1 MSAKI
6 AYRPDIDG
14 LRTIAVGSVVA
25 YHAFPALLPGGFIGV
40 DIFFVISG
48 FLITGILVREHERT
62 GRVDLAEFYARRV
75 RRLLPALLAVVA
87 TTLALGLWLVPAT
100 GELQSLAK
108 SALAALFFTSNIF
121 FALQPSG
128 YFAAAAETY
137 PLLHTWTLA
146 VEEQF
151 YIVWP
156 LLIPLTGW
164 IAARIGL
171 SRHRALWILFGAV
184 FISSLAIS
192 IVGTQMRPTWAFYLT
207 PFRGWEFAIGAMLS
221 LAIDGDRP
229 RWAHRGA
236 VPLAFGLAVTGLILI
251 GTALWTL
258 DHDTPFPS
266 WIALLPTLGAAALL
280 AAGAIAPANPI
291 ARILALAPVTY
302 VGKLSYGWY
311 LWHWPLLA
319 FVRGDALGAP
329 SAGALIAAVIAS
341 FLLSAA
347 SYHLIE
353 TPVRH
358 QRPSLFRTTRKSL
371 IAGVALLSIG
381 AVAAGIT
388 ITVAN
393 HQLAG
398 SSRLQAI
405 AAAETRQADPAISPE
420 CSNYRINFSKLT
432 PVESCLIGDRTAKRM
447 IILIGDSHGAH
458 LIPML
463 DHWGQGAHVA
473 ILPRTRG
480 GCRPLDGQAL
490 VIGIAPSASH
500 LAECSR
506 FRDAV
511 LAEAGRLAA
520 SGQVIAIVASA
531 RWPNA
536 GVAGTLPGPL
546 AEVRSG
552 FANGLAQ
559 LTRLTQENRIR
570 LVLVK
575 DTPSFPYHV
584 PRCLARR
591 SVDRCAVSLAAGDP
605 GDADRTLSALAAGNP
620 GIRLLD
626 PSALICPGGRC
637 APIRDGVVLFT
648 DDHHLSSVGSAALAA
663 PLRPALDAAILGP

>member
-25 YHAFPALLPGGFIGV
+25 YHAFPALVPGGFVGV

-62 GRVDLAEFYARRV
+62 GRIDLAEFYARRV

-121 FALQPSG
+121 FAVQPSG

-171 SRHRALWILFGAV
+171 SRHRALWILFCAM
-184 FISSLAIS
+184 FIGSLAIS
-192 IVGTQMRPTWAFYLT
+192 IVGTQTRPTWAFYLT

-221 LAIDGDRP
+221 LAIGGDRP
-229 RWAHRGA
+229 RWTRRGA
-236 VPLAFGLAVTGLILI
+236 TLPASGLAMIGLILI

-258 DHDTPFPS
+258 DHETPFPG

-291 ARILALAPVTY
+291 ARVLALAPATY

-319 FVRGDALGAP
+319 FVRSDALGAP
-329 SAGALIAAVIAS
+329 SLGALVAAVIVS

-353 TPVRH
+353 TPIRH
-358 QRPSLFRTTRKSL
+358 QRPLLFRTTGKSL
-371 IAGVALLSIG
+371 VAGVAMLLIG
-381 AVAAGIT
+381 AVAAGTT
-388 ITVAN
+388 IAVAN
-393 HQLAG
+393 HQLDG
-398 SSRLQAI
+398 SPRLRAI
-405 AAAETRQADPAISPE
+405 AAAGTRQADPAMSPE
-420 CSNYRINFSKLT
+420 CSNYRINFDKLA
-432 PVESCLIGDRTAKRM
+432 PIESCLIGDRTAQRM
-447 IILIGDSHGAH
+447 IILIGDSHAAH

-463 DHWGQGAHVA
+463 DRWGRTAHVA
-473 ILPRTRG
+473 VLPRTRG
-480 GCRPLDGQAL
+480 GCRPLDGPAL
-490 VIGIAPSASH
+490 VIGIAANTAN
-500 LAECSR
+500 LA
-506 FRDAV
+506 D
-511 LAEAGRLAA
+511 
-520 SGQVIAIVASA
+520 
-531 RWPNA
+531 
-536 GVAGTLPGPL
+536 
-546 AEVRSG
+546 
-552 FANGLAQ
+552 
-559 LTRLTQENRIR
+559 
-570 LVLVK
+570 
-575 DTPSFPYHV
+575 
-584 PRCLARR
+584 
-591 SVDRCAVSLAAGDP
+591 CA
-605 GDADRTLSALAAGNP
+605 
-620 GIRLLD
+620 
-626 PSALICPGGRC
+626 
-637 APIRDGVVLFT
+637 
-648 DDHHLSSVGSAALAA
+648 
-663 PLRPALDAAILGP
+663 